1 MSIRHNIVPASSA
14 TAVYHCTQ
22 ESLKTTAFEFFF
34 NVPLYQMNVADKTK
48 FLWTKSVFRLL
59 GEQPTA
65 AQSTQAEVPPT
76 EGVGSESAAA
86 PPETVPAPSEAP
98 SEAGVKSESKSE
110 KGTSKSKGDS
120 KPGIDDE

>member
-1 MSIRHNIVPASSA
+1 
-14 TAVYHCTQ
+14 
-22 ESLKTTAFEFFF
+22 
-34 NVPLYQMNVADKTK
+34 MNVADKTK